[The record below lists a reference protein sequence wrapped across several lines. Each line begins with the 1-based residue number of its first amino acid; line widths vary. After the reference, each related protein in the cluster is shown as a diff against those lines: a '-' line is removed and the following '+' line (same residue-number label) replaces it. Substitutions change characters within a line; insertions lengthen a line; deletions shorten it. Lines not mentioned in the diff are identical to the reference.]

1 MTGSETYDPK
11 SVNVAGIAL
20 TVALPVGLI
29 GVVSL
34 VIASVNSRRGSSTA
48 PTSSNGAQRQKIG
61 FPIRGV
67 GFFMSHG
74 NEIEDY
80 AYAWPYVA
88 KFCGGALILALAVAF
103 VAWATS

>member
-1 MTGSETYDPK
+1 M
-11 SVNVAGIAL
+11 NVAGIAL

-48 PTSSNGAQRQKIG
+48 PTSSDGALRRQRIG

-67 GFFMSHG
+67 GFFMSQG

-80 AYAWPYVA
+80 SYAWPYVA
-88 KFCGGALILALAVAF
+88 KFCLGALILALAVAF
-103 VAWATS
+103 VAWVSS